1 MSVLRVR
8 DVRLIVS
15 AVGVSAV
22 GDAMLWIL
30 LALHVG
36 ATGSPLAVSALFLCL
51 WGPVVALGGVAGRL
65 VDRHENRR
73 LLILASLGQAAVV
86 AAMALSLGS
95 LPVLLGLC
103 ALLGAG
109 VAISAPA
116 EFALVPAAAGEEHV
130 AAANGQVEAAR
141 GLGATAGPL
150 LGGLLAAAGWVE
162 AGLLLNAASFAVVA
176 LAAVALRARRAP
188 SGARPPCASTAG
200 APCCSA
206 TGRSRSRSARRSSR
220 CMFFTI
226 SVAAEVFFVA
236 DVLDAGPAV
245 YGLLMTA
252 WTLGMVGGAVGLAR
266 RVPRTAPCHRA
277 RSPASP
283 RRAPVCSAPRS
294 ARRSCSRWPASLAG
308 GLAHGAKNVLLRT
321 LIHERVPEA
330 SRGRAYA
337 TYNALRN
344 GAELGALSAGG
355 VLVGLAG
362 AQAALAVSGAIPL
375 TIGLVALAVLARR
388 APARSGGPHMPSLEA
403 DRVATLAIDDLPSLY
418 DGLIKLARSGLGITA
433 FGVQVMDLPP
443 DYTTQSHDEAGS
455 GQQEL
460 YVGLRGHGLGPHAT
474 SSGCRSARA
483 RWCGSTPASAGGS
496 RPAPTASGSSASAA
510 SPAGSTSRPSGRPS
524 EPDPPSGGWAA
535 RRPREEARDHAHP
548 ARSGQLRPRDH
559 RRVRGHPGAHDDRR
573 VAQGA
578 RDRAQ
583 APAPQAS
590 RRRASAR
597 RR

>member
-1 MSVLRVR
+1 MSVLRLR

-15 AVGVSAV
+15 AVGISAV
-22 GDAMLWIL
+22 GDAALWIL

-73 LLILASLGQAAVV
+73 LLILGSLGQAVVV

-109 VAISAPA
+109 VAISSPA
-116 EFALVPAAAGEEHV
+116 EFALVPAAAGEERV

-150 LGGLLAAAGWVE
+150 LGGVLAAAGWTE
-162 AGLLLNAASFAVVA
+162 AGLLVNAASFAAVA
-176 LAAVALRARRAP
+176 LAAVALHARRAP
-188 SGARPPCASTAG
+188 SGGRVHAREHGGRAVLFGDRTLAITLGASFVALL
-200 APCCSA
+200 
-206 TGRSRSRSARRSSR
+206 
-220 CMFFTI
+220 FFTI
-226 SVAAEVFFVA
+226 SVAAEVFFVS
-236 DVLDAGPAV
+236 DVLKAGPAV
-245 YGLLMTA
+245 YGLLMTG

-266 RVPRTAPCHRA
+266 RVPQAALATAA
-277 RSPASP
+277 L
-283 RRAPVCSAPRS
+283 VCVAAQGAGLLGAALGATVLLSLAGF
-294 ARRSCSRWPASLAG
+294 LAG

-362 AQAALAVSGAIPL
+362 AQTALAVSGAIPL

-388 APARSGGPHMPSLEA
+388 VPATIR
-403 DRVATLAIDDLPSLY
+403 R
-418 DGLIKLARSGLGITA
+418 TA
-433 FGVQVMDLPP
+433 YVQP
-443 DYTTQSHDEAGS
+443 
-455 GQQEL
+455 
-460 YVGLRGHGLGPHAT
+460 RG
-474 SSGCRSARA
+474 
-483 RWCGSTPASAGGS
+483 
-496 RPAPTASGSSASAA
+496 
-510 SPAGSTSRPSGRPS
+510 
-524 EPDPPSGGWAA
+524 
-535 RRPREEARDHAHP
+535 
-548 ARSGQLRPRDH
+548 
-559 RRVRGHPGAHDDRR
+559 
-573 VAQGA
+573 
-578 RDRAQ
+578 
-583 APAPQAS
+583 
-590 RRRASAR
+590 
-597 RR
+597 

>member
-1 MSVLRVR
+1 MSVLRLR

-15 AVGVSAV
+15 AVGISAV
-22 GDAMLWIL
+22 GDAALWIL

-73 LLILASLGQAAVV
+73 LLILVSLGQAVVV

-109 VAISAPA
+109 VAISSPA

-130 AAANGQVEAAR
+130 AVANGQVEAAR

-150 LGGLLAAAGWVE
+150 LGGVLAAAGWTE
-162 AGLLLNAASFAVVA
+162 AGLLVNAASFAAVA
-176 LAAVALRARRAP
+176 LAAFALHARRAP
-188 SGARPPCASTAG
+188 SGDRVHAREHGGRAVLFGDRTLAITLGASIVALL
-200 APCCSA
+200 
-206 TGRSRSRSARRSSR
+206 
-220 CMFFTI
+220 FFTI
-226 SVAAEVFFVA
+226 SVAAEVFFVS
-236 DVLDAGPAV
+236 DVLKAGPAV
-245 YGLLMTA
+245 YGLLMTG

-266 RVPRTAPCHRA
+266 RVPQAALATAA
-277 RSPASP
+277 L
-283 RRAPVCSAPRS
+283 VCVAAQGAGLLGAALGATVLLSLAGF
-294 ARRSCSRWPASLAG
+294 LAG

-362 AQAALAVSGAIPL
+362 AQTALAVSGAIPL

-388 APARSGGPHMPSLEA
+388 VPATIR
-403 DRVATLAIDDLPSLY
+403 R
-418 DGLIKLARSGLGITA
+418 TA
-433 FGVQVMDLPP
+433 YVQP
-443 DYTTQSHDEAGS
+443 
-455 GQQEL
+455 
-460 YVGLRGHGLGPHAT
+460 RG
-474 SSGCRSARA
+474 
-483 RWCGSTPASAGGS
+483 
-496 RPAPTASGSSASAA
+496 
-510 SPAGSTSRPSGRPS
+510 
-524 EPDPPSGGWAA
+524 
-535 RRPREEARDHAHP
+535 
-548 ARSGQLRPRDH
+548 
-559 RRVRGHPGAHDDRR
+559 
-573 VAQGA
+573 
-578 RDRAQ
+578 
-583 APAPQAS
+583 
-590 RRRASAR
+590 
-597 RR
+597 

>member
-65 VDRHENRR
+65 VDRQENRR

-188 SGARPPCASTAG
+188 SGDDHVREHGGSAVLFGDRTLAITLGASIVAL
-200 APCCSA
+200 
-206 TGRSRSRSARRSSR
+206 
-220 CMFFTI
+220 MFFTI

-266 RVPRTAPCHRA
+266 RVPRTALATAALACVA
-277 RSPASP
+277 AQG
-283 RRAPVCSAPRS
+283 AGLLGA
-294 ARRSCSRWPASLAG
+294 ALGATILLSLAG
-308 GLAHGAKNVLLRT
+308 LLAGGVAHGAKNVLLRT

-375 TIGLVALAVLARR
+375 AIGLVALAVLARR
-388 APARSGGPHMPSLEA
+388 VP
-403 DRVATLAIDDLPSLY
+403 
-418 DGLIKLARSGLGITA
+418 ITIRRTA
-433 FGVQVMDLPP
+433 HVQP
-443 DYTTQSHDEAGS
+443 
-455 GQQEL
+455 
-460 YVGLRGHGLGPHAT
+460 RG
-474 SSGCRSARA
+474 
-483 RWCGSTPASAGGS
+483 
-496 RPAPTASGSSASAA
+496 
-510 SPAGSTSRPSGRPS
+510 
-524 EPDPPSGGWAA
+524 
-535 RRPREEARDHAHP
+535 
-548 ARSGQLRPRDH
+548 
-559 RRVRGHPGAHDDRR
+559 
-573 VAQGA
+573 
-578 RDRAQ
+578 
-583 APAPQAS
+583 
-590 RRRASAR
+590 
-597 RR
+597 